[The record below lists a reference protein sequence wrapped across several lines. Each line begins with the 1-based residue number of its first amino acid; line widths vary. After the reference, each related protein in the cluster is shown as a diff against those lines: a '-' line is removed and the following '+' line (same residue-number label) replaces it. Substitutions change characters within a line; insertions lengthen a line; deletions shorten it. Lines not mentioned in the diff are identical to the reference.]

1 MHPTTRITLP
11 FRPLRRGGLACA
23 TAAAALV
30 ASGCTQVAVSV
41 VKPTPWEQVISE
53 SKTYEAQNAVYHLVP
68 GDQLTVR
75 FYFNPQL
82 DEDLQVRPDGNIS
95 LSLIGEVAAAG
106 KTPAQLSN
114 EITQAYAQYFKKST
128 AVVIVR
134 QFNMERVFVAGEVH
148 APGQFNL
155 LTGGQT
161 ALQSIAEA
169 GGVTDQGTLTHVILV
184 RHLPGQP
191 KLMVS
196 SLDLTEAL
204 GGENSSQNISL
215 MPNDMIYVPKS
226 GMADF
231 NLAIHQYLFNNLN
244 LSTGASYSYSNT
256 HVLGQ

>member
-1 MHPTTRITLP
+1 
-11 FRPLRRGGLACA
+11 
-23 TAAAALV
+23 
-30 ASGCTQVAVSV
+30 
-41 VKPTPWEQVISE
+41 
-53 SKTYEAQNAVYHLVP
+53 
-68 GDQLTVR
+68 
-75 FYFNPQL
+75 
-82 DEDLQVRPDGNIS
+82 
-95 LSLIGEVAAAG
+95 
-106 KTPAQLSN
+106 
-114 EITQAYAQYFKKST
+114 
-128 AVVIVR
+128 
-134 QFNMERVFVAGEVH
+134 MERVFVAGEVH